1 MSLNRDKLATI
12 GYPRSGNTF
21 LAYALRA
28 MYFSD
33 EEINK
38 NIHSSPELYN
48 ANRQLIIVPFR
59 NPADSISSWFNHGRN
74 NMGDKNNSY
83 LTIENVVL
91 SYEAMMKTALLN
103 IEKIVL
109 FDFAEFT
116 QSLDYIKNK
125 VETYFDITSD
135 VNLAAQDIVDEMTTA
150 GKTLHIPNEIILDDV
165 KEQVIDNEFYARI
178 VDSYNLIVEAH
189 QLQS

>member
-1 MSLNRDKLATI
+1 
-12 GYPRSGNTF
+12 
-21 LAYALRA
+21 
-28 MYFSD
+28 
-33 EEINK
+33 
-38 NIHSSPELYN
+38 
-48 ANRQLIIVPFR
+48 
-59 NPADSISSWFNHGRN
+59 
-74 NMGDKNNSY
+74 
-83 LTIENVVL
+83 
-91 SYEAMMKTALLN
+91 MKTALLN

-125 VETYFDITSD
+125 VQTYFDISSD
-135 VNLAAQDIVDEMTTA
+135 VNLTAQDVVDQMTNA
-150 GKTLHIPNEIILDDV
+150 GKTLHLPNETVLDDI